1 MRLLRVL
8 TTIAVS
14 GVLLIL
20 LLATVMA
27 VIFGGFAGTR
37 PPADY
42 KCWSPP
48 EGQFQVEILRDEFGV
63 PHVLGRTDANRAYGF
78 AWAKCE
84 DD

>member
-27 VIFGGFAGTR
+27 VIFGGFAATR
-37 PPADY
+37 PSADY
-42 KCWSPP
+42 KNWMPP
-48 EGQFQVEILRDEFGV
+48 EGKFQVQILRDEFGV
-63 PHVLGRTDANRAYGF
+63 PHVLGRTDADRAYGLG
-78 AWAKCE
+78 WAKCE